1 MGYDLTRKECIGCMR
16 YNNNDDIVALVDNYL
31 NINGIRKTF
40 LAEKMGITRQ
50 RLNTIFQK
58 KNINLDDLKQIADAL
73 GLDVEINLA
82 ERDKKEKRI
91 LGQKENELEALE
103 QQQRQMMNNFNML
116 VLVQY
121 QTMENVGKLT
131 TQLEEIYKTIETLN
145 KRTERIE
152 EENETTK
159 EEPAL
164 KEAEQSEADGMESEE
179 MK

>member
-1 MGYDLTRKECIGCMR
+1 MR
-16 YNNNDDIVALVDNYL
+16 YNNNDDILALIDNYL
-31 NINGIRKTF
+31 NINGIKKTF

-73 GLDVEINLA
+73 GLDVKINLV
-82 ERDKKEKRI
+82 EKDKKEKRI
-91 LGQKENELEALE
+91 LEQKENDLEALE

-131 TQLEEIYKTIETLN
+131 TQLGEIYKTIETLN

-159 EEPAL
+159 EPPAP
-164 KEAEQSEADGMESEE
+164 KEAEQSEETE
-179 MK
+179 

>member
-1 MGYDLTRKECIGCMR
+1 MK
-16 YNNNDDIVALVDNYL
+16 YNNNDDIVALIDNYL

-40 LAEKMGITRQ
+40 LAEKMGITKQ

-73 GLDVEINLA
+73 GLDVEINLV

-145 KRTERIE
+145 KRTEKIE
-152 EENETTK
+152 EENQT
-159 EEPAL
+159 A
-164 KEAEQSEADGMESEE
+164 KEAEQSEADGMDE
-179 MK
+179 KD

>member
-1 MGYDLTRKECIGCMR
+1 MGYKLTRKECISGMK
-16 YNNNDDIVALVDNYL
+16 YNNNDDIVALIDNYL

-40 LAEKMGITRQ
+40 LAEKMGITKQ

-73 GLDVEINLA
+73 GLDVEINLV

-145 KRTERIE
+145 KRTEKIE
-152 EENETTK
+152 EENQT
-159 EEPAL
+159 A
-164 KEAEQSEADGMESEE
+164 KEAEQSEADGMDE
-179 MK
+179 KD

>member
-1 MGYDLTRKECIGCMR
+1 MK
-16 YNNNDDIVALVDNYL
+16 YNNNDDIVALIDNYL

-40 LAEKMGITRQ
+40 LAEKMGITKQ

-73 GLDVEINLA
+73 GLDVEINLV

-145 KRTERIE
+145 KRTEKIE
-152 EENETTK
+152 EENQT
-159 EEPAL
+159 A
-164 KEAEQSEADGMESEE
+164 KEAEQSEADGMDGEK

>member
-1 MGYDLTRKECIGCMR
+1 MGYTIIRKEYINNMK

-31 NINGIRKTF
+31 NINGIKKTF

-50 RLNTIFQK
+50 RLNAIFQK

-73 GLDVEINLA
+73 GLDIEINLV
-82 ERDKKEKRI
+82 ERDKKEERI
-91 LGQKENELEALE
+91 LGEKENELEALE

-121 QTMENVGKLT
+121 RTMGNVEKLT

-145 KRTERIE
+145 KRTERIV
-152 EENETTK
+152 EENEPKDATA
-159 EEPAL
+159 P
-164 KEAEQSEADGMESEE
+164 KEAVGMESEE

>member
-1 MGYDLTRKECIGCMR
+1 MGYKLTRKECISGMK
-16 YNNNDDIVALVDNYL
+16 YNNNDDIVALIDNYL

-40 LAEKMGITRQ
+40 LAEKMGITKQ

-73 GLDVEINLA
+73 GLDVEINLV

-145 KRTERIE
+145 KRTEKIE
-152 EENETTK
+152 EENQT
-159 EEPAL
+159 A
-164 KEAEQSEADGMESEE
+164 KEAEQSEADGMDGEK